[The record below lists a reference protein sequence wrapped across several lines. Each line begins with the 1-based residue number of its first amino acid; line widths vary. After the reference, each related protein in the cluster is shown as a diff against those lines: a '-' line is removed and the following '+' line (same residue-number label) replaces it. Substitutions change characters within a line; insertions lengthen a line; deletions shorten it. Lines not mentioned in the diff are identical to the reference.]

1 MPEVKK
7 LSRGELQDLVAK
19 QAIKNPKYR
28 EQLLKDPKMVLS
40 KQLGQELPAN
50 LRVKA
55 VEETADT
62 YYVVIPHVPKEGAEL
77 ADSDL
82 EKVAGGLGD
91 KEATCI
97 LSVGSTF
104 IQLNF

>member
-1 MPEVKK
+1 MAEW
-7 LSRGELQDLVAK
+7 
-19 QAIKNPKYR
+19 
-28 EQLLKDPKMVLS
+28 
-40 KQLGQELPAN
+40 N
-50 LRVKA
+50 LVKA
-55 VEETADT
+55 VEETADQN
-62 YYVVIPHVPKEGAEL
+62 YVVVPHVPKDGAEL
-77 ADSDL
+77 GDADL